1 MISSL
6 IIVTIS
12 LLLFYLKFEKK
23 DAKPEE
29 IVLIAIL
36 AAIAAIARI
45 PFAAIASVQ
54 ATSFVIIVS
63 AIVFGKEAGFMI
75 GSIAAIVSNIFLG
88 QGPWMPWQVFSWGM
102 MGLTAGVL
110 KDIIMNKKTLLLIFG
125 FLWGF
130 IFGWIMNLWSV
141 LFLGSGET
149 GLYVYISACVASF
162 YFDLA
167 HALSNVFFL
176 LVFRKGWTKI
186 LLRAKKKYGLLN
198 NR

>member
-1 MISSL
+1 M
-6 IIVTIS
+6 
-12 LLLFYLKFEKK
+12 
-23 DAKPEE
+23 E
-29 IVLIAIL
+29 IVLIAFF

-102 MGLTAGVL
+102 MGLSAGLL
-110 KDIIMNKKTLLLIFG
+110 KDIIMNNKTLLLIFG

-130 IFGWIMNLWSV
+130 IFGCIMNLWSV

-149 GLYVYISACVASF
+149 
-162 YFDLA
+162 
-167 HALSNVFFL
+167 
-176 LVFRKGWTKI
+176 
-186 LLRAKKKYGLLN
+186 
-198 NR
+198 